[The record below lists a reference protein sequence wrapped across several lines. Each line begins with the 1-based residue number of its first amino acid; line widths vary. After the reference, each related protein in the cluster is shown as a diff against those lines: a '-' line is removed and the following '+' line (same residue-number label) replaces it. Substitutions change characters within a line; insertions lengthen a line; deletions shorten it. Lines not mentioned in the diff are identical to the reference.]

1 MGDRLLWLVV
11 EQQSHHAYH
20 PQEQV
25 EVSGGGWSG
34 FAYFGDDQTPAVRAV
49 RARLVAVSACGSRA
63 FEQYVRSLP
72 RPGSVPY
79 PGLQWLPA
87 GAMVLARVVVTRGWR
102 RGGCVL
108 LAGALLAARGGVL
121 IRASRICAAC
131 SGEAMIASR

>member
-1 MGDRLLWLVV
+1 LGDRLLWLVV

-34 FAYFGDDQTPAVRAV
+34 FAYFGTTRRPGARGSHSTSLPCLRAAA
-49 RARLVAVSACGSRA
+49 ARLSICLRG
-63 FEQYVRSLP
+63 LP

-87 GAMVLARVVVTRGWR
+87 GAMVLAQVVVTRG
-102 RGGCVL
+102 
-108 LAGALLAARGGVL
+108 
-121 IRASRICAAC
+121 
-131 SGEAMIASR
+131 